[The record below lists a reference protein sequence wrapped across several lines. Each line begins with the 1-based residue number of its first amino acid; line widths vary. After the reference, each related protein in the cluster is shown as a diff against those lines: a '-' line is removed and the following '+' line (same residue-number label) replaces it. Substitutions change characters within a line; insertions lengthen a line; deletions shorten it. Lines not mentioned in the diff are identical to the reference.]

1 MGGCETKNCAAAA
14 ALGIRQD
21 SAVWAYRQAAA
32 AAAMDA
38 YDSRV
43 VLKQLFSTATDAKAK
58 GLGIEEEVIA
68 QIKVRGYWQQWR
80 CGRRTN

>member
-1 MGGCETKNCAAAA
+1 MGCVQKLRRA
-14 ALGIRQD
+14 ALGL
-21 SAVWAYRQAAA
+21 AYPGTGKAA

>member
-1 MGGCETKNCAAAA
+1 
-14 ALGIRQD
+14 
-21 SAVWAYRQAAA
+21 
-32 AAAMDA
+32 MDA

-58 GLGIEEEVIA
+58 GLGIEEEVLA